1 MSKFDPER
9 ESHKAWLGLLQPVGL
24 VVAPPALIKAQVVL
38 DKNAVATQDALLAV
52 TERPPTVNGDADPE
66 IRDFPRFAEEVLGWS
81 IEDLAGAPGGP
92 SIPESLEV
100 ALPEYGDVLRPSY
113 AVIDG
118 MANGKRLLLVSV
130 TDPGVNLDDAPAEAH
145 RGWNA
150 SPQARLERLLRQSGV
165 PAGLLCNGQQVRL
178 VYAPSGE
185 TSGHLTFPV
194 AGMCDGPDWRLIL
207 GAFHMLLSEHRVF
220 GAPDGQRLL
229 DILSESRKYQ
239 SEVSTKLSEQVLSSL
254 WELLRGLQAADE
266 AANGRVLYDLR
277 RTAPEQIY
285 GGSLT
290 VIMRLVFLL
299 YAEDQGLM
307 PDDPV
312 YARNYSISGLY
323 ERLREDAGRY
333 PDTMDQRYGAWPWLL
348 STFRLIFDGGSH
360 AGLSLPA
367 RHGQLFSPDEYP
379 FLEGRPP
386 GVNRVMGDTFDAPK
400 IADGV
405 IWRVLEDLLVLD
417 GERLSYRALDV
428 EQIGS
433 VYEAMMGFD
442 VQSTSGRSIALRP
455 KRVVIDLDRLLKEP
469 GGKRAAWLKSEAE
482 CDLSGKAA
490 TALKDATT
498 VDDLVAALERR
509 IAPQTPQVLP
519 PGALFLQPGEERRRS
534 GSHYT
539 PRELTE
545 PIVRTT
551 LRPVL
556 EALGPKPK
564 PEQILDLKVCDPAMG
579 SGAFLVEACR
589 QLAEAL
595 VEAWTL
601 HDCMP
606 TIPPDEE
613 PILHARRL
621 VAQRCLY
628 GVDKNPFAV
637 NLAKL
642 SLWLVT
648 LARDHAFTFLD
659 HALKHGDSLVGL
671 TREQIGAFHW
681 DPPKQ
686 DYSDLPLFA
695 NVTTAIT
702 KADGWR
708 KRIQLLD
715 DGAYDERREAWREA
729 EDQLQ
734 EARFV
739 GDLCI
744 AAFFGAVK
752 PKDREVLRQH
762 YKARLDEW
770 RAARTDPRELREAVQ
785 ELRRGD
791 RPVIPFHWGIEFP
804 EVLGRTNP
812 GFDAMVGNPPF
823 VGRRKIAG
831 STRKNY
837 PDWTVQLHPGSTGN
851 ADLAAHFYRRAFS
864 LVRSAASFGLIATNT
879 ISQGDTRDA
888 GLTWICKNGG
898 SIYSAVKRV
907 PWPGIASVI
916 VSFVWVHKGSWTQPA
931 VLDGVA
937 HTRITAFLRHG
948 GGHDS
953 PNSLQG
959 NKHLAFEGTYV
970 LGMGFTFD
978 DSDKKGVATPLSVMQ
993 RLIERNPKNSECILR
1008 YLGAAEV
1015 CESPEHFADRHVI
1028 DFGERSEEEAREF
1041 PELFAVLEQKVKP
1054 ERLKKDAQKYPRMV
1068 HEWWKYWNP
1077 RARLYRTIRDMNRV
1091 LVIGKQAITHV
1102 AFAFVPPGQVFANSL
1117 AVIAFERLSEFA
1129 ALQGRVHELWV
1140 RFFVSTMGDGLRYTP
1155 TDCFETFPFPPQ
1167 LQTNPILE
1175 SVGQAYYDFRAA
1187 LMVKNSEGL
1196 TATYNRFHAPNER
1209 SPDILKLRELHAAM
1223 DRAVLDA
1230 YGWTDISTDCDF
1242 FLDYEIDEETW
1253 GNKKKPYR
1261 YRWPDEVHDEVLA
1274 RLLELNQKRYE
1285 EEVKAGLHGSSKKSA
1300 AKSTSGAKPK
1310 KTAKKSSKKTT
1321 KKKKPENL
1329 SLFGGTEAEDK
1340 A

>member
-1 MSKFDPER
+1 MSKRDPER
-9 ESHKAWLGLLQPVGL
+9 ETHKAWLGLLQPVGL

-38 DKNAVATQDALLAV
+38 DKNAVETQEALLAA
-52 TERPPTVNGDADPE
+52 TKRPPTVNGDADPE

-92 SIPESLEV
+92 PLPESLEV
-100 ALPEYGDVLRPSY
+100 ALPEYGDVLRPTY

-165 PAGLLCNGQQVRL
+165 PAGLLCNGQQLRL

-229 DILSESRKYQ
+229 DILAESRKYQ

-312 YARNYSISGLY
+312 YASNYSISGLY

-367 RHGQLFSPDEYP
+367 RHGQLFNPDEYP

-386 GVNRVMGDTFDAPK
+386 GVNRVVGDTFDAPK

-556 EALGPKPK
+556 DALGPKPK

-579 SGAFLVEACR
+579 SGAFLVESCR

-601 HDCMP
+601 HGCMP
-606 TIPPDEE
+606 AIPPDEE

-648 LARDHAFTFLD
+648 LAQNHAFTFLD

-671 TREQIGAFHW
+671 TRKQIGAFHW
-681 DPPKQ
+681 NPSDQ
-686 DYSDLPLFA
+686 GWEDLPLLK
-695 NVTTAIT
+695 NVSVSIT
-702 KADGWR
+702 KADSWR
-708 KRIQLLD
+708 QRIQLLD

-729 EDQLQ
+729 EDELHD
-734 EARFV
+734 ARFI
-739 GDLCI
+739 GDLCV
-744 AAFFGAVK
+744 AAFFGADK
-752 PKDREVLRQH
+752 DKDRERLRLN
-762 YKARLDEW
+762 YSLRLDEW
-770 RAARTDPRELREAVQ
+770 RAGRMGLSELREAVD
-785 ELRRGD
+785 ELRGAE
-791 RPVIPFHWGIEFP
+791 RPVIPFHWEIEFP
-804 EVLGRTNP
+804 EVFGRDAP
-812 GFDAMVGNPPF
+812 GFDSIVGNPPF
-823 VGRRKIAG
+823 LGGTMISTSSPRGYIEALRQTFPESGNRMDLVAYFFRRSFQLARKTGTVG
-831 STRKNY
+831 
-837 PDWTVQLHPGSTGN
+837 
-851 ADLAAHFYRRAFS
+851 
-864 LVRSAASFGLIATNT
+864 LVATNT
-879 ISQGDTRDA
+879 IAQGDTRRG
-888 GLTWICKNGG
+888 GLSWIRRHGG
-898 SIYSAVKRV
+898 CIYKAHRRYR
-907 PWPGIASVI
+907 WPGDAAVVVSV
-916 VSFVWVHKGSWTQPA
+916 VHIRKEA
-931 VLDGVA
+931 VEAYSDLDGRNVE
-937 HTRITAFLRHG
+937 RITAFLTHAG
-948 GGHDS
+948 GDDD
-953 PNSLQG
+953 PKVLNSNANLT
-959 NKHLAFEGTYV
+959 FEGAKPY
-970 LGMGFTFD
+970 GQGFIFD
-978 DSDKKGVATPLSVMQ
+978 DASKKGYVNPLSEMH
-993 RLIERNPKNSECILR
+993 RLVARDPRNGERIFPYIGGEEVNSSPTHSHRR
-1008 YLGAAEV
+1008 Y
-1015 CESPEHFADRHVI
+1015 I
-1028 DFGERSEEEAREF
+1028 INFGEMSESEAQNWPDLMSLVEARVRPERASKAADVAAWPWWRF
-1041 PELFAVLEQKVKP
+1041 WRTRTELFEAVSGLE
-1054 ERLKKDAQKYPRMV
+1054 
-1068 HEWWKYWNP
+1068 
-1077 RARLYRTIRDMNRV
+1077 RV
-1091 LVIGKQAITHV
+1091 FVVTRHQNHWTVAGMQPLV
-1102 AFAFVPPGQVFANSL
+1102 VFSEALVVFSL
-1117 AVIAFERLSEFA
+1117 SSNASFC
-1129 ALQGRVHELWV
+1129 ALQSRPHELWA
-1140 RFFVSTMGDGLRYTP
+1140 RFFGSSMKDDLRYTP
-1155 TDCFETFPFPPQ
+1155 SDCFVTFPFPPGW
-1167 LQTNPILE
+1167 TETPTLE
-1175 SVGQAYYDFRAA
+1175 VVGKRYYDFRAT
-1187 LMVKNSEGL
+1187 LMVKNNEGL
-1196 TATYNRFHAPNER
+1196 TDTYNRFHDPNER

-1230 YGWTDISTDCDF
+1230 YGWSDISTDCDF

-1285 EEVKAGLHGSSKKSA
+1285 EEVNAGLHGSSKKSA
-1300 AKSTSGAKPK
+1300 AKSTSGAKRK
-1310 KTAKKSSKKTT
+1310 TTAKKSSKKTAT
-1321 KKKKPENL
+1321 KKKPENL